1 MLQEVA
7 RTKIRERESLRL
19 DNAHLDPNS
28 VISYMGLD
36 KGTTL
41 LNLYVIYT
49 IGILC
54 LPHRTF
60 LNIRAIHAD
69 RDENNTEINTQ

>member
-19 DNAHLDPNS
+19 DNVHLDPNS

-36 KGTTL
+36 KARL
-41 LNLYVIYT
+41 
-49 IGILC
+49 
-54 LPHRTF
+54 F
-60 LNIRAIHAD
+60 
-69 RDENNTEINTQ
+69 